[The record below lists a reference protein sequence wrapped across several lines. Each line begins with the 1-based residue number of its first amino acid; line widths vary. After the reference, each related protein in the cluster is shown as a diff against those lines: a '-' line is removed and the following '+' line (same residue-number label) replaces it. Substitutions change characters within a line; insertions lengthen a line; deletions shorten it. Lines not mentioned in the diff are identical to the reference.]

1 MSSEAVQVAL
11 LVIDA
16 LEDLGIPYQVGGSFA
31 SSLHGIPRQTRDLD
45 LVVEM
50 TFARVPLLVAR
61 LQNDFYLDA
70 DNMRRAIQRHSHF
83 NLIHLKSSF
92 KIDLFCRGLEPFD
105 RSEFNRGKLERLV
118 DEPPRDV
125 IVKSPEDTLLRKL
138 QWYRLGSESSDRQW
152 NDILGILQTQGERL
166 DRDYLRYWAGELAVT
181 DLLDR
186 AIEGS

>member
-1 MSSEAVQVAL
+1 MSEAVQIAL
-11 LVIDA
+11 LVIDV
-16 LEDLGIPYQVGGSFA
+16 LEDLAIPYHVGGSFA

-45 LVVEM
+45 LVAELAL
-50 TFARVPLLVAR
+50 ARVPLLVAR

-83 NLIHLKSSF
+83 NLIHLKSGF
-92 KIDLFCRGLEPFD
+92 KIDIFCRGVEPFD
-105 RSEFNRGKLERLV
+105 RSEFNRSKLERLT
-118 DEPPRDV
+118 DDPPRDV

-138 QWYRLGSESSDRQW
+138 QWYRLGGESSDRQW

-166 DRDYLRYWAGELAVT
+166 DREYLRYWAGELEIE

-186 AIEGS
+186 ALSVR